1 MKARF
6 VVLALFIFG
15 CATGISHAQD
25 DGERANAAVV
35 SVRDIDFLE
44 PSPRLADFVVGQTMQ
59 GVRFSREA
67 ADARASS
74 SESKPAAKR
83 HRIGRVLTESCREL
97 LGVVATEVVCAAR
110 DDLPQETTA
119 LTAESMATCFHFFR
133 RFGFGQ
139 RHGSAVSESRRQRQQ
154 KSGADGRGRAVVVCR
169 RRKKR
174 DCRSSCLSA
183 LLPLSL
189 SACAMRCRAGG

>member
-25 DGERANAAVV
+25 GGERANAATV
-35 SVRDIDFLE
+35 SVRDINFLE
-44 PSPRLADFVVGQTMQ
+44 PFSEACGFCGGAGDAGGALFPRRDGHPRCFVRKQADSETASHLARPYRIVQGTAWRGRDGGGVYCKGRSAAGDDRPDF
-59 GVRFSREA
+59 
-67 ADARASS
+67 
-74 SESKPAAKR
+74 
-83 HRIGRVLTESCREL
+83 RIYGDL
-97 LGVVATEVVCAAR
+97 L
-110 DDLPQETTA
+110 
-119 LTAESMATCFHFFR
+119 SFFR

-183 LLPLSL
+183 LLPSSL